1 MTEFKTAVLKILS
14 KIQENTD
21 WEFNALIKE
30 INEQNKYFSK
40 ETETLKKNQ
49 IEILEMKN
57 SIKEIR
63 NKLESIENRAYQRKE
78 RISDIEDRN
87 LE

>member
-30 INEQNKYFSK
+30 INEQNKYFTK
-40 ETETLKKNQ
+40 EGG
-49 IEILEMKN
+49 
-57 SIKEIR
+57 
-63 NKLESIENRAYQRKE
+63 
-78 RISDIEDRN
+78 
-87 LE
+87 

>member
-49 IEILEMKN
+49 IEILEMN
-57 SIKEIR
+57 SIKKMKNE
-63 NKLESIENRAYQRKE
+63 LVSLGNRADHLEE
-78 RISDIEDRN
+78 RISDIKE
-87 LE
+87 